1 MHLYLTVR
9 DALFFSLQI
18 FFQILL
24 QILLLFV
31 VNSYYFMRKSINYVT
46 LLIVDTPQDLLYNL
60 GYEND

>member
-1 MHLYLTVR
+1 MMLPRYYLY
-9 DALFFSLQI
+9 FI
-18 FFQILL
+18 
-24 QILLLFV
+24 FV